1 MRTAQG
7 FLRGVR
13 SGAPS
18 PSRGLWALLETLA
31 GEDGARACNEV
42 RSSAAMIHPFNQAYL
57 QYAQAVIA
65 GREGRQHE
73 AEHALALGDELL
85 AESCPWGGAYT
96 SATGWLPRKPSH
108 ITGVP
113 PPSGLPWRPASW
125 TSTAGDAWPPLADRC
140 CVKPALVS
148 RAGRAHPG
156 VPPSLRARRVT
167 DREMEVLSLVAD
179 GLSNQ
184 AIGGRLYL
192 SPKTVEKHISSLMD
206 KLDVRSR
213 AQLTAIAVSGGSS
226 ISRDG
231 H

>member
-1 MRTAQG
+1 MGWGLHLGHRLVAEEAIAHHWGTPAQWLTVAAS
-7 FLRGVR
+7 FLDEHGRGRVAAACR
-13 SGAPS
+13 S
-18 PSRGLWALLETLA
+18 LLRKT
-31 GEDGARACNEV
+31 GAR
-42 RSSAAMIHPFNQAYL
+42 IP
-57 QYAQAVIA
+57 
-65 GREGRQHE
+65 
-73 AEHALALGDELL
+73 
-85 AESCPWGGAYT
+85 
-96 SATGWLPRKPSH
+96 
-108 ITGVP
+108 
-113 PPSGLPWRPASW
+113 
-125 TSTAGDAWPPLADRC
+125 
-140 CVKPALVS
+140 